1 MLDFYCILKVTCTIS
16 EGFVFICTQCD
27 STWFGACHGKKAER
41 IFVLSFTTAHFNY
54 GNPIYGRFG
63 AGNAGGACEVA
74 APG

>member
-1 MLDFYCILKVTCTIS
+1 MNFYCILKVTCTIS

>member
-1 MLDFYCILKVTCTIS
+1 MDFYCILKVTCTIS
-16 EGFVFICTQCD
+16 EGFVCICTHCD
-27 STWFGACHGKKAER
+27 STSFGACHGKKAER